1 MDKFIE
7 QTQNDF
13 GEIYAIKEGTI
24 IDKFIEQIKNDFG
37 KWGKIYTV
45 KDLISEIKK
54 SLFEHDFN
62 RKNSRLVF
70 SVCPDD
76 INRIFERDT
85 VENALKKQF
94 NGEFHLG
101 GLAAYPIGG
110 VAGLT
115 AASHHVPDNIVKGE
129 REKGNLILFVSPHT
143 GLRNGE
149 SYIYGDVIRPGHV
162 KPTSSCG
169 AMIGFLNQLKQYKN
183 PQEFDMPEDEV
194 NIDPTRVVLH
204 RELVNN
210 HGDNLRKILEMRE
223 NNQQVIALTKLN
235 YDLVMEKTKLIIK
248 KFLEKESFKGNIV
261 IIGGITV
268 NHLKGDDF
276 ILKEIVFQ

>member
-7 QTQNDF
+7 KIQ
-13 GEIYAIKEGTI
+13 
-24 IDKFIEQIKNDFG
+24 NDFG
-37 KWGKIYTV
+37 KWGKIYTI

-54 SLFEHDFN
+54 RLFEHDFD

-76 INRIFERDT
+76 INRLFERDT

-101 GLAAYPIGG
+101 GLAAYPIAG

-115 AASHHVPDNIVKGE
+115 AASHHGPDNIVKGE
-129 REKGNLILFVSPHT
+129 RKNGNLILFISPHT
-143 GLRNGE
+143 GLRIDE
-149 SYIYGDVIRPGHV
+149 SYIYGEVIRPGHV

-169 AMIGFLNQLKQYKN
+169 AMMGFLNQLKQYKN
-183 PQEFDMPEDEV
+183 PQEFKIPEDEI

-204 RELVNN
+204 RELINN
-210 HGDNLRKILEMRE
+210 HGDILSKILEMRE

-235 YDLVMEKTKLIIK
+235 YNLVMEKIKLIIK
-248 KFLEKESFKGNIV
+248 KFSEKESFKGNIV

-268 NHLKGDDF
+268 NLLKSDKF
-276 ILKEIVFQ
+276 ILKEIVYQ